1 MTLQTAVISKM
12 AHSNVFS
19 EIEKS
24 LNRTVSKE
32 EFSHGVWSN
41 ENSSKLTNT
50 KEFNNSFSS
59 ESDDKI
65 PTTDD
70 LIFHNEVGNFPEKET
85 LPKDSNHER
94 DKDVPVDDVRPGTQ
108 NNVLESRSYSTSDN
122 VDYFDSEDEFFET
135 YRNKFEEYQSTIN
148 FGGDFR
154 SAENKDRYCNS
165 LYVNHPNYAK
175 KNVQSITKVDINLL
189 FNRVTKHKILRKGK

>member
-1 MTLQTAVISKM
+1 M

-32 EFSHGVWSN
+32 EFFHGVWSN

-85 LPKDSNHER
+85 LPKDSNHGR

-108 NNVLESRSYSTSDN
+108 NNVLEARSYSASDN

-148 FGGDFR
+148 FGVDFR